1 MILDKLKSDFFAAN
15 HREQA
20 VLMRQRNID
29 RLDRTIAM
37 GQRVLALRGAGGYQ
51 EFTKAVEDMRD
62 HLRQSMENHRG
73 DDSEM
78 RMLQGQVQGITMV
91 LRLLQSTE
99 NSLDSLAQKR
109 KQEQDELEHLVNPG
123 PQPT

>member
-15 HREQA
+15 HREEA
-20 VLMRQRNID
+20 IRLRQRNID

-37 GQRVLALRGAGGYQ
+37 GQRVLALRGAGGYH

-62 HLRQSMENHRG
+62 HLRHSLENHWG
-73 DDSEM
+73 EDHEM

-99 NSLDSLAQKR
+99 NSLESLAKKR
-109 KQEQDELEHLVNPG
+109 KHEQDELDFLVNPG
-123 PQPT
+123 PKPM